1 MQVTLISTVLNEGE
15 NIRGLLDSIV
25 RQTRQPDEVIFVDGG
40 SSDQTVAVLES
51 YRGRLPLRVMVAAG
65 CNISEG
71 RNIAIK
77 AARGEIIAATDAGV
91 ILADNWLEAIIAPFD
106 ADPTVDMVGG
116 FFEADART
124 TFELAMGA
132 TVLPLAN
139 EIDGVDF
146 LPSSRS
152 VAFRRA
158 LAEQVGGYPEW
169 LDYCEDLIFDLRMK
183 DSAQRFVFAPDA
195 IAHFRPRGSLR
206 SFWKQYR
213 LYARGDGKADLWRK
227 RHAIRY
233 ATYLVGVPLIWLLG
247 TQVHKFLWGL
257 ALVGG
262 AVYTRRPYQ
271 RLRAL
276 WRHTP
281 DPSLAALAQAVALVP
296 VIRVVGDVAKMVGYP
311 LGWVWRLKNQP
322 PDWKSTPQSP
332 S

>member
-183 DSAQRFVFAPDA
+183 DSARRFVFAPDA

-271 RLRAL
+271 RLRVL
-276 WRHTP
+276 WRRA
-281 DPSLAALAQAVALVP
+281 DRKS
-296 VIRVVGDVAKMVGYP
+296 VV
-311 LGWVWRLKNQP
+311 
-322 PDWKSTPQSP
+322 
-332 S
+332 